1 MSTSPETR
9 TLRDYLRVLRE
20 RRLIIAFCV
29 VAAVGAALAYSLVRT
44 PQYSATATVGFR
56 DISDDLQAVGG
67 AAAPNFQP
75 DKLAAAGARTVTRPD
90 VVANVKEALGTD
102 LSTDDLESRI
112 STEVETDSNL
122 VRITAT
128 AGHGEEAAA
137 LANEFAKQTQVVLR
151 EEDRARVRSAAKRLQ
166 AQLDRLGPS
175 ALATSTGQAYQ
186 DGISRLLTLSSFSEP
201 VEVVRPAEVP
211 SSPSSPKPIRDTL
224 IAAAL
229 GLLIGIAAAL
239 LRHSLDRRLREPHE
253 VQKLLGLPL
262 VGSVGEETLGPAVP
276 SSNGDGLFSED
287 DLEAFRI
294 LRTNFEF
301 LAKDRELRSVVV
313 TSPLPEEG
321 KSTVA
326 AYLAYASAVAGRR
339 TLLVECDF
347 RRPVLAER
355 FGLDPSPGLSEF
367 LGGGAEPS
375 QILRSVAVQGG
386 SEVEVLPVI
395 PAGHNVFHSAEMLGS
410 KLFGEFLDQVTDAY
424 ELVVLDGAPLLPVGD
439 TLELLPQVDSGLF
452 CVRLGQTTRDQVVRA
467 KAVLEHLPELPIG
480 LVVTGVKRGSEDNYY
495 GYYSHQRSTVDAG
508 AEG

>member
-9 TLRDYLRVLRE
+9 TLRDYLRVLRT
-20 RRLIIAFCV
+20 RRILIAVCV
-29 VAAVGAALAYSLVRT
+29 VAAAGAALTYSLLKS
-44 PQYSATATVGFR
+44 PQYSATATVGFK
-56 DISDDLQAVGG
+56 DISDDLQAVGA
-67 AAAPNFQP
+67 AAAPDFQP
-75 DKLAAAGARTVTRPD
+75 EKLAAAGARTVTRPD
-90 VVANVKEALGTD
+90 VVANVKEALATD
-102 LSTDDLESRI
+102 LSSDDLESRI

-122 VRITAT
+122 VRITAE
-128 AGHGEEAAA
+128 ADDGVEAAA
-137 LANEFAKQTQVVLR
+137 LANEFATQTQAVLR
-151 EEDRARVRSAAKRLQ
+151 QADRARVRGAAERLQ
-166 AQLDRLGPS
+166 AQLDRLGPA
-175 ALATSTGQAYQ
+175 ALGTTTGQAYQ

-211 SSPSSPKPIRDTL
+211 SSPSSPKPVRDTI
-224 IAAAL
+224 IAALL
-229 GLLIGIAAAL
+229 GLLVGIAAAF

-253 VQKLLGLPL
+253 VQKLLGFPL
-262 VGSVGEETLGPAVP
+262 VGSVGEETLGPAGL
-276 SSNGDGLFSED
+276 SSDGDGAFSEE

-355 FGLDPSPGLSEF
+355 FGLEPSPGLSEF
-367 LGGGAEPS
+367 LGGGAEPRE
-375 QILRSVAVQGG
+375 ILRSVAVQGG
-386 SEVEVLPVI
+386 GEVDALPVI
-395 PAGHNVFHSAEMLGS
+395 CAGHNVFHSAEMLGS
-410 KLFGEFLDQVTDAY
+410 KLFGEFLEQVTAAY

-452 CVRLGQTTRDQVVRA
+452 CVRLGQTTRDQVVSA
-467 KAVLEHLPELPIG
+467 KAALQHLPELPIG
-480 LVVTGVKRGSEDNYY
+480 LVVTGVKRGSEDDYY
-495 GYYSHQRSTVDAG
+495 GYYSYQRSAMESG
-508 AEG
+508 ARG